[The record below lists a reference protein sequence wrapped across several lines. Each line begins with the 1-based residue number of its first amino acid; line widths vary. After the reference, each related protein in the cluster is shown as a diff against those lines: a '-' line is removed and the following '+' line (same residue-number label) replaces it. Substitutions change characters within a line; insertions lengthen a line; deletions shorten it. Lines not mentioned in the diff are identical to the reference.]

1 MEIIHYH
8 KPFSKNYNRPVVHFL
23 FLLTVLSYKWNFGH
37 LFSHYDR
44 EFDMETDVS
53 VHFHYVAKRC
63 LITKKMTLP
72 NEN

>member
-8 KPFSKNYNRPVVHFL
+8 KPFSKNYNRPVDHFL

-44 EFDMETDVS
+44 EFDMETDV
-53 VHFHYVAKRC
+53 FA
-63 LITKKMTLP
+63 
-72 NEN
+72 